1 MTHTPH
7 VGIFLMCICLGMAGC
22 TDMPSSVAPA
32 APSPT
37 PQPNGVQPLV
47 KAVTPNIASTS
58 GGGWG
63 TISGTQ
69 FQSGAIV
76 RLGNAVQQ
84 SMFQDETTLWY
95 WTTAQPAGIRD
106 VIVTNPGGVSGI
118 LPGAFTF
125 APQES
130 FDFTGD
136 WIAHAGPDYDTDMR
150 FTIRNNT
157 VVGVGCG
164 SSESVTLSP
173 PPSVHDGQFSFL
185 GADAIAVSG
194 HLVSPARSV
203 GAINMPG
210 CRETRWWADKSDL
223 VHSAVAR

>member
-1 MTHTPH
+1 MCSFL
-7 VGIFLMCICLGMAGC
+7 GIGGC
-22 TDMPSSVAPA
+22 NDVHSSVAPA
-32 APSPT
+32 APSPAL
-37 PQPNGVQPLV
+37 QPTGLQPIV
-47 KAVTPNIASTS
+47 TAVTPNLGSTA
-58 GGGWG
+58 GGAWG
-63 TISGTQ
+63 IITGSQ
-69 FQSGAIV
+69 FQSGLTV
-76 RLGNAVQQ
+76 RLGKSAQQ
-84 SMFQDETTLWY
+84 AFFQSDRTIIF
-95 WTTAQPAGIRD
+95 WTTAHLAGTTD
-106 VIVTNPGGVSGI
+106 VVVTNPGGLSGG
-118 LPGAFTF
+118 LPGGFTF
-125 APQES
+125 APPES

-136 WIAHAGPDYDTDMR
+136 WIAHAGPDYETDMR